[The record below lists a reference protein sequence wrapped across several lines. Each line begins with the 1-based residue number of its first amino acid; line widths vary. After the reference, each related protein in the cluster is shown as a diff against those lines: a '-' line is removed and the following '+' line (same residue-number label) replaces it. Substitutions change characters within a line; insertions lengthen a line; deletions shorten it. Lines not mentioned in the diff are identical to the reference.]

1 MKFIKFLKEN
11 KKWILKWFF
20 VILLSVVAFLG
31 LHKLATVER
40 GYNAIGGEMFMFLI
54 PFFVW
59 IAPEI
64 KKSIK
69 EIKDDLS
76 RQIAKI

>member
-11 KKWILKWFF
+11 WKWILKWVF
-20 VILLSVVAFLG
+20 VFVLSAVAFIL
-31 LHKLATVER
+31 LHKLATIER

-59 IAPEI
+59 VAPEI

-69 EIKDDLS
+69 EIKDELS
-76 RQIAKI
+76 R

>member
-1 MKFIKFLKEN
+1 MKVIKILKEN
-11 KKWILKWFF
+11 WKWILKWAF
-20 VILLSVVAFLG
+20 VFVLSVVAFIV

-40 GYNAIGGEMFMFLI
+40 GYNAIGGEIFMFLM

-59 IAPEI
+59 VAPKI

-69 EIKDDLS
+69 EIKDVLS
-76 RQIAKI
+76 R

>member
-1 MKFIKFLKEN
+1 MKVIKFLKAN
-11 KKWILKWFF
+11 KRFIFKWFL
-20 VILLSVVAFLG
+20 VGVLTLVAFIG
-31 LHKLATVER
+31 FHKLATIER

-69 EIKDDLS
+69 EIEDELS
-76 RQIAKI
+76 R

>member
-1 MKFIKFLKEN
+1 MKKAKKIKMIKKCIKWVFVLAISVTVFI
-11 KKWILKWFF
+11 
-20 VILLSVVAFLG
+20 VT
-31 LHKLATVER
+31 HKIATSDR
-40 GYNAIGGEMFMFLI
+40 GYNALGGEVFMLAI

-69 EIKDDLS
+69 EFKNELS
-76 RQIAKI
+76 R

>member
-1 MKFIKFLKEN
+1 MKVIKFLKAN
-11 KKWILKWFF
+11 KKVILKWSF
-20 VILLSVVAFLG
+20 VVVLSVGAFVG
-31 LHKLATVER
+31 LNKLATVER

-69 EIKDDLS
+69 EIKNELS
-76 RQIAKI
+76 R

>member
-11 KKWILKWFF
+11 KKWILKWLF
-20 VILLSVVAFLG
+20 VIMLSVVAFIG
-31 LHKLATVER
+31 FHKLATLER
-40 GYNAIGGEMFMFLI
+40 GYDAIGGEMFMFLI

-69 EIKDDLS
+69 EIKDELF
-76 RQIAKI
+76 R

>member
-1 MKFIKFLKEN
+1 MKKFFKKNYKCIIKWLIVLLVSVLLYKLCHYVA
-11 KKWILKWFF
+11 ILD
-20 VILLSVVAFLG
+20 
-31 LHKLATVER
+31 R
-40 GYNAIGGEMFMFLI
+40 GYEAFGGEIFMFLI

-69 EIKDDLS
+69 EIKDELS
-76 RQIAKI
+76 R

>member
-1 MKFIKFLKEN
+1 MKVIKFLKEN
-11 KKWILKWFF
+11 WKLILKWVFAF
-20 VILLSVVAFLG
+20 ALSAVAFVL
-31 LHKLATVER
+31 LHKLATIER
-40 GYNAIGGEMFMFLI
+40 GYSAIGGEMFMFLI

-69 EIKDDLS
+69 EIKDVLS
-76 RQIAKI
+76 R

>member
-1 MKFIKFLKEN
+1 MKVIKFLKAN
-11 KKWILKWFF
+11 KKVILKWFF
-20 VILLSVVAFLG
+20 VVILSVGAFVG
-31 LHKLATVER
+31 LHKLATIER
-40 GYNAIGGEMFMFLI
+40 RYNAIGGEIFMFLI

-69 EIKDDLS
+69 EIKDELS
-76 RQIAKI
+76 R

>member
-1 MKFIKFLKEN
+1 MI
-11 KKWILKWFF
+11 
-20 VILLSVVAFLG
+20 VITVAAFLG

-69 EIKDDLS
+69 EIKDELS
-76 RQIAKI
+76 R

>member
-1 MKFIKFLKEN
+1 MKVIKFLKEN
-11 KKWILKWFF
+11 WKWILKWVF
-20 VILLSVVAFLG
+20 VFVLSAVAFIL
-31 LHKLATVER
+31 LHKLATIER

-59 IAPEI
+59 VAPEI

-69 EIKDDLS
+69 ESKDELS
-76 RQIAKI
+76 R

>member
-1 MKFIKFLKEN
+1 MKVIKVLKAN
-11 KKWILKWFF
+11 KKMILKWSF
-20 VILLSVVAFLG
+20 VFVLSVVAFAG
-31 LHKLATVER
+31 LHKLATAER

-69 EIKDDLS
+69 EIKDVLS
-76 RQIAKI
+76 R

>member
-20 VILLSVVAFLG
+20 VIVLSVVAFLG

-40 GYNAIGGEMFMFLI
+40 GYNAIGGEIFMFLI

-76 RQIAKI
+76 R

>member
-20 VILLSVVAFLG
+20 VIVLSVVAFLG

-69 EIKDDLS
+69 EIKDELS
-76 RQIAKI
+76 R

>member
-1 MKFIKFLKEN
+1 MKVIKFLKAN
-11 KKWILKWFF
+11 KKVILKWFF
-20 VILLSVVAFLG
+20 AAVLSVDAFVG

-40 GYNAIGGEMFMFLI
+40 GYNAIGGEIFMFLI
-54 PFFVW
+54 PLFVW

-69 EIKDDLS
+69 EIKDVLS
-76 RQIAKI
+76 R

>member
-1 MKFIKFLKEN
+1 MKVIKVLKAN
-11 KKWILKWFF
+11 KKKILKWLF
-20 VILLSVVAFLG
+20 VFVLSAVAFAG

-40 GYNAIGGEMFMFLI
+40 GYNAIGGETFMFLI

-59 IAPEI
+59 VAPEI

-69 EIKDDLS
+69 EIKDELS
-76 RQIAKI
+76 R

>member
-1 MKFIKFLKEN
+1 MKFIKFLKAN
-11 KKWILKWFF
+11 KPFIFKWFL
-20 VILLSVVAFLG
+20 VGVLTVVAFVG
-31 LHKLATVER
+31 LHKLATIER
-40 GYNAIGGEMFMFLI
+40 GYDAIGGEMFMFLI

-69 EIKDDLS
+69 EIKDVLF
-76 RQIAKI
+76 R

>member
-1 MKFIKFLKEN
+1 MKVIKFLKAN
-11 KKWILKWFF
+11 KKVILKWFF

-64 KKSIK
+64 KKTIK

-76 RQIAKI
+76 R

>member
-1 MKFIKFLKEN
+1 MKVIKFLKEN
-11 KKWILKWFF
+11 WKWILKWVF
-20 VILLSVVAFLG
+20 VFVLSAVAFIL

-59 IAPEI
+59 VAPEI

-69 EIKDDLS
+69 EIKDVLS
-76 RQIAKI
+76 R

>member
-64 KKSIK
+64 KKTIK

-76 RQIAKI
+76 R

>member
-1 MKFIKFLKEN
+1 MKKFF
-11 KKWILKWFF
+11 KKNLRF
-20 VILLSVVAFLG
+20 VIKWSVVLLVAVIFYKVC
-31 LHKLATVER
+31 HYIATLDR
-40 GYNAIGGEMFMFLI
+40 GYEAIGGEVFMFLI

-69 EIKDDLS
+69 EIKDVLS
-76 RQIAKI
+76 R

>member
-1 MKFIKFLKEN
+1 MKVIKFLKEN
-11 KKWILKWFF
+11 WKWILKWVF
-20 VILLSVVAFLG
+20 VFVLSAVAFAG
-31 LHKLATVER
+31 LHKLATIER

-59 IAPEI
+59 VAPEI

-69 EIKDDLS
+69 EIKDELS
-76 RQIAKI
+76 R

>member
-1 MKFIKFLKEN
+1 MKVIKFLKAN

-54 PFFVW
+54 PLFVW

-69 EIKDDLS
+69 EFKDVLS
-76 RQIAKI
+76 R

>member
-1 MKFIKFLKEN
+1 MKLIKFLKEN

-20 VILLSVVAFLG
+20 VIILTVAAFIS
-31 LHKLATVER
+31 LHKLATIER
-40 GYNAIGGEMFMFLI
+40 GYDAIGGEIFMFLI

-69 EIKDDLS
+69 EIKDVLS
-76 RQIAKI
+76 R

>member
-1 MKFIKFLKEN
+1 MKVIKFLKAN
-11 KKWILKWFF
+11 KKVILKWFF
-20 VILLSVVAFLG
+20 VVVLSVGAFGG

-59 IAPEI
+59 IAKEI

-69 EIKDDLS
+69 EIKDVLS
-76 RQIAKI
+76 R